1 MKSSGSLSTCS
12 RTPRPENHTWWV
24 HQASDADSIGALCV
38 PQFWKE
44 MSELMSQSFH
54 VSRRSNPF
62 RLSSAVVFCA
72 ATFLWI
78 GCSDQGDDPK
88 DPLGSGG
95 PGDGNAPQLTSVVPA
110 RTYVGDEIRLTGSEF
125 GTDEGTVA
133 FTTASGGTA
142 FATISSWTDTE
153 ITAHVPSDAA
163 DGGVR
168 VQVGTSSSDP
178 LDFEVA
184 PEISLATHVRPIF
197 QTQGCLSC
205 HGGSGGLF
213 VDTQANIL
221 AGGGRGPGVIP
232 RNSAGSNIIKALHG
246 DGIPLMPQGA
256 PQPIPAA
263 QILVI
268 ADWIDQ
274 GARDN

>member
-95 PGDGNAPQLTSVVPA
+95 PGDGNEPQLTSVVPA

-133 FTTASGGTA
+133 FTTATYGINTPGTVYRMDDVPIPLRPA
-142 FATISSWTDTE
+142 FESRYKSDYE
-153 ITAHVPSDAA
+153 ILKAIEQ
-163 DGGVR
+163 R
-168 VQVGTSSSDP
+168 IRQRQ
-178 LDFEVA
+178 L
-184 PEISLATHVRPIF
+184 
-197 QTQGCLSC
+197 
-205 HGGSGGLF
+205 
-213 VDTQANIL
+213 
-221 AGGGRGPGVIP
+221 
-232 RNSAGSNIIKALHG
+232 SAG
-246 DGIPLMPQGA
+246 
-256 PQPIPAA
+256 
-263 QILVI
+263 
-268 ADWIDQ
+268 
-274 GARDN
+274 